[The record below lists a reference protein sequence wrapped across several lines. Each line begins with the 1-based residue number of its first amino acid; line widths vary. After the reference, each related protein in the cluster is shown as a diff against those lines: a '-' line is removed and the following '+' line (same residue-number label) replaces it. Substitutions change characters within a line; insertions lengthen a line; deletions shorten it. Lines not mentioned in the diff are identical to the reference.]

1 MPRREARAPRASHV
15 GPRVVTMSFDYII
28 VGAGSGCVLANRLT
42 EDPDR
47 TVLLIEAGDE
57 PDCRLAHIPGAAFM
71 DAELQVRLG
80 LFHHA
85 PA

>member
-1 MPRREARAPRASHV
+1 MRV
-15 GPRVVTMSFDYII
+15 G
-28 VGAGSGCVLANRLT
+28 NRLT